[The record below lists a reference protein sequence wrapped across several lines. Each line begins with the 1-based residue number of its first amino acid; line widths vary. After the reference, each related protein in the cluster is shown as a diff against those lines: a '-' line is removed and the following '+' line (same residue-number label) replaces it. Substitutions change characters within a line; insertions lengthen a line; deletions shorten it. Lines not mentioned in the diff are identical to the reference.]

1 MNDKK
6 FVRIHEI
13 SKFYGVCNKTVLRW
27 CDSGKIKYSYTL
39 GGHRIFKHPS
49 YNASETTSCV
59 KNNKYS
65 IGESFKTSIVYV
77 RVSTQKQ
84 KQNGDLGR
92 QINFMAN
99 KFPGHRIVTDT
110 GSGLNFKRKGLL
122 TLLEQ
127 VKNGD
132 IQEIVVASRDRLS
145 RFGFDFFEW
154 FCSSYGTK
162 ILVLDTSQGSKE
174 QELTEDLLAILHVFS
189 CRVNGRR
196 RYREETDDVQKNK
209 NTQKPAE

>member
-1 MNDKK
+1 MNERCV
-6 FVRIHEI
+6 VRINEI

-27 CDSGKIKYSYTL
+27 CDSGKIKYSFTP
-39 GGHRIFKHPS
+39 GGQRIFEHPS
-49 YNASETTSCV
+49 YNVSKTEENKGSAFRESV
-59 KNNKYS
+59 KS
-65 IGESFKTSIVYV
+65 SVVYV

-84 KQNGDLGR
+84 KQNGDLER
-92 QINFMAN
+92 QIAFMVD
-99 KFPGHRIVTDT
+99 KFPGHRVVKDT

-127 VKNGD
+127 VKKGD

-154 FCSSYGTK
+154 FCKSYGTE
-162 ILVLDTSQGSKE
+162 IVVLDTSQGSKE

-196 RYREETDDVQKNK
+196 RYKKGENVVQEIEITQET
-209 NTQKPAE
+209 TE

>member
-1 MNDKK
+1 MNDNK
-6 FVRIHEI
+6 FVRIKEI
-13 SKFYGVCNKTVLRW
+13 SEFYGVCNKTVLRW
-27 CDSGKIKYSYTL
+27 CDSGKIKYRYTL
-39 GGHRIFKHPS
+39 GGHRIFEHPS
-49 YNASETTSCV
+49 YTSD
-59 KNNKYS
+59 KAKT
-65 IGESFKTSIVYV
+65 IEDTPIRESFKTSVMYV

-84 KQNGDLGR
+84 RQNGDLER
-92 QINFMAN
+92 QVAFMAN
-99 KFPGHRIVTDT
+99 KFPGHRIVKDI

-127 VKNGD
+127 VKRGD

-154 FCSSYGTK
+154 FCKSYDTQ
-162 ILVLDTSQGSKE
+162 LVVLDTSQGSKE

-196 RYREETDDVQKNK
+196 RYTKGTNVVQEIEI
-209 NTQKPAE
+209 TQEITE